1 MQSMSYAEAYAVLKA
16 IADKFRTGG
25 PANIDGLAEDFRT
38 AREAYTI
45 CRERLDKIRRE
56 IEDEVHRDRGDKLT
70 LDADP
75 FAS

>member
-1 MQSMSYAEAYAVLKA
+1 MKRMSYAEAYAVLKA

-25 PANIDGLAEDFRT
+25 PADIDGLAEAFRT
-38 AREAYTI
+38 ARAAYAV
-45 CRERLDKIRRE
+45 CRERLDEIRRE
-56 IEDEVHRDRGDKLT
+56 IEDDIHRDGGDKPT